1 VDAMNRGDRRAAIR
15 PHVLLLAIGAF
26 FVAGAA
32 SALVLGEKSE
42 EKGLRADI
50 GQQLT
55 KLASC
60 YGKVWMKCEKKTDP
74 FTTSCSLVTGQS
86 NLDPMSP
93 GDLAGTF
100 VADIAKCES
109 KVNFLKKAKTL
120 NNTTG
125 YQAIGCIGDSDPNT
139 AGEQPF
145 MDLDGYRAASEVALK
160 TAVDQFGLLSAVS
173 GCGADPKPDK
183 CVETLVK
190 TLAGFT
196 KSIGSCTWKCEN
208 DFKDSMGNG
217 GPNDDDNCSVV
228 QYATMVPT
236 PDPNMTVCENKA
248 WSKIGKK
255 YPGGLPA
262 RVDSFVMP
270 AVVDQLN
277 GANDSYYNVVGGN
290 CP

>member
-1 VDAMNRGDRRAAIR
+1 MR
-15 PHVLLLAIGAF
+15 PHVLLVAVVAF

-42 EKGLRADI
+42 EKKLRADI
-50 GQQLT
+50 GKQLT
-55 KLASC
+55 KLADC
-60 YGKVWMKCEKKTDP
+60 YGKAWMKCEKKTDP

-93 GDLAGTF
+93 GDLAGKF
-100 VADIAKCES
+100 SADIAKCES

-120 NNTTG
+120 NSTTG
-125 YQAIGCIGDSDPNT
+125 YQAIGCVGDSDPNT
-139 AGEQPF
+139 VGEQPF
-145 MDLDGYRAASEVALK
+145 ADLAGYQGGSAVALR
-160 TAVDQFGLLSAVS
+160 TAVDQFGLISAVS
-173 GCGADPKPDK
+173 GCVGDPKEDK

-196 KSIGSCTWKCEN
+196 KSIGICTWKCEN
-208 DFKDSMGNG
+208 DFKDKKGNG
-217 GPNDDDNCSVV
+217 GPNDDDNCSVL
-228 QYATMVPT
+228 QYATTTPT
-236 PDPNMTVCENKA
+236 PDANMTVCEDKA
-248 WSKIGKK
+248 WSKVDKK

-262 RVDSFVMP
+262 LVDSLVMP